1 MGLCIHIAFLSL
13 LNGNMFFPNTVKSVA
28 IRNLAGKKKNMLY
41 LNVTLKY
48 FKIVAL
54 FKYKKTTAV
63 S

>member
-13 LNGNMFFPNTVKSVA
+13 LNGNMFFLNTVKSVA
-28 IRNLAGKKKNMLY
+28 IRNLAGKKNTVLY

>member
-13 LNGNMFFPNTVKSVA
+13 LNGNMFFLNTVKSVA
-28 IRNLAGKKKNMLY
+28 IRNLAGKEKNMLY